1 MTKSFVS
8 FFVRL
13 LRVSSARYT
22 VLQCV
27 AVCCSMLQCV
37 AVCCSVAVSC
47 NDEIICVF
55 LREIATSVV
64 GKVHDVAVCCGVLHC
79 VAVCCSV
86 LQ

>member
-1 MTKSFVS
+1 
-8 FFVRL
+8 
-13 LRVSSARYT
+13 
-22 VLQCV
+22 
-27 AVCCSMLQCV
+27 
-37 AVCCSVAVSC
+37 VCCSVAVSC